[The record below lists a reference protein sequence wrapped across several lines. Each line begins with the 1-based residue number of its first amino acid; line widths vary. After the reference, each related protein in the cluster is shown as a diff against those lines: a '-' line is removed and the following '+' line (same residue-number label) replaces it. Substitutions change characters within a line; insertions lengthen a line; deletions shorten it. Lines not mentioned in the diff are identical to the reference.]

1 MDEMDK
7 KVKCICVDVMEDKI
21 AIPVSE
27 YKRLIRCETSLNAL
41 IRTHDTFASYDFN
54 AFIKVI
60 KLMHQDLFP
69 PVIKVGD
76 GDE

>member
-27 YKRLIRCETSLNAL
+27 YKRLVRCETSLSAL
-41 IRTHDTFASYDFN
+41 LKTHGTVTTYDFD
-54 AFIKVI
+54 AFVKVI
-60 KLMHQDLFP
+60 KLMHQDMFP

-76 GDE
+76 DNE

>member
-27 YKRLIRCETSLNAL
+27 YKRLVRCETSLCAL
-41 IRTHDTFASYDFN
+41 LKTHGTVTTYDFD
-54 AFIKVI
+54 AFVKVI
-60 KLMHQDLFP
+60 KLMHQDMFP

-76 GDE
+76 DNE